1 MTYQALF
8 VYFCEPFVKTMHLS
22 KEVRIGILVTAALV
36 IFFTGFYFLK
46 GTSLF
51 SNDKEYYC
59 FYANVDGLQN
69 SANVQINGLN
79 VGHVIST
86 RLVGNKGVLVTVSI
100 GKEVDLPN
108 GTTANLASSDL
119 LGTKIIKLVLGPG
132 PGSIPTKSEL
142 KTIAEGGLVDNVSA
156 QLTPRLQEL
165 KGTII
170 ALDTVL
176 ASVNKIVGADNQKAM
191 ASAIDNIKLTSQN
204 LEKLSSVLA
213 KEGDQI
219 SGVIKNANSI
229 TGSLAKQND
238 TIKHILS
245 NVNTITRQVAN
256 APIQKA
262 FADLQNAT
270 AQLQGIMNK
279 INNNEGS
286 LGMLINNKDVYNN
299 LNNSLH
305 SMSSLMDDLKA
316 HPKKYINLHVFGGK
330 DRSGGK

>member
-1 MTYQALF
+1 
-8 VYFCEPFVKTMHLS
+8 MHLS
-22 KEVRIGILVTAALV
+22 KEVRIGILVAAALV

-46 GTSLF
+46 GASLF

-79 VGHVIST
+79 VGHVT
-86 RLVGNKGVLVTVSI
+86 KTKLVGDKGVQVTISI
-100 GKEVDLPN
+100 EKDVDLPV
-108 GTTANLASSDL
+108 GTVANLASFDL
-119 LGTKIIKLVLGPG
+119 LGTKIIKLALGPG

-142 KTIAEGGLVDNVSA
+142 KTNAEGGIVDNVSA

-176 ASVNKIVGADNQKAM
+176 ASVNKIVGLENQKSM
-191 ASAIDNIKLTSQN
+191 ASAIDNIKHTSEN
-204 LEKLSSVLA
+204 LAKLSSVLA
-213 KEGDQI
+213 SEGSQI
-219 SGVIKNANSI
+219 TGVIQNANSI
-229 TGSLAKQND
+229 TGNLARQND

-245 NVNTITRQVAN
+245 NVNNITRQVAN

-262 FADLQNAT
+262 FTDLQSAT

-286 LGMLINNKDVYNN
+286 LGMLINNKEVYNN

-305 SMSSLMDDLKA
+305 SMSGLMEDIKA
-316 HPKKYINLHVFGGK
+316 HPKRYINVHVFGGK
-330 DRSGGK
+330 ERGGIK